1 MYAVE
6 FKTQIDNGIIKIP
19 SKYND
24 LKNINDV
31 RLIIM
36 YDDFTS
42 NLKSYKKET
51 TVDIDVNNRFD
62 NFLSFSKQVDS
73 VNIYT
78 RSELHER

>member
-19 SKYND
+19 SKYDD

-31 RLIIM
+31 KLIIM
-36 YDDFTS
+36 YDDFAS
-42 NLKSYKKET
+42 NLENYKKET
-51 TVDIDVNNRFD
+51 TIDIDVNNRFD
-62 NFLSFSKQVDS
+62 KFLSLSKQVDT

>member
-19 SKYND
+19 SKYNN
-24 LKNINDV
+24 LKNINNV

-36 YDDFTS
+36 YDD
-42 NLKSYKKET
+42 LKSHKKET
-51 TVDIDVNNRFD
+51 TVDIDLNNRFD
-62 NFLSFSKQVDS
+62 KFLSLSKQVDS

>member
-1 MYAVE
+1 MQAVE

-42 NLKSYKKET
+42 NLKNYEKET
-51 TVDIDVNNRFD
+51 TADIDVNKFD
-62 NFLSFSKQVDS
+62 KFLSLCEQVDS
-73 VNIYT
+73 VNIYK